1 MFDFFRRRQPAE
13 TRNPPVQPTA
23 AEGLSEPRMPD
34 APTAE
39 TETWR
44 AREHRDEA
52 QREDEPGYGGAGGA
66 GYFGSSDSGGQS
78 FNSAQRLYPG
88 DPGYRAHPTRPVE
101 PTHTRAAHANSPK
114 DYLRS
119 DARIRDDVCE
129 RLAMQRSVDVSE
141 VEVDVTDGVVCLAGT
156 VEDRYE
162 KRVIEDMA
170 ESVYGVVDVDNRV
183 RVQQR
188 EGSSNDGRLSPE
200 RTLNLS

>member
-13 TRNPPVQPTA
+13 TRSTSAQPPTLDSPKAPYV
-23 AEGLSEPRMPD
+23 PD
-34 APTAE
+34 APDADESWTAKE
-39 TETWR
+39 G
-44 AREHRDEA
+44 RDQV
-52 QREDEPGYGGAGGA
+52 QREDEPAYGGAGGA

-101 PTHTRAAHANSPK
+101 PRHMHAAHANSPK
-114 DYLRS
+114 DYLRT

-141 VEVDVTDGVVCLAGT
+141 VEVDVSDGVVCLSGT

-170 ESVYGVVDVDNRV
+170 EAVYGVVDVDNRV
-183 RVQQR
+183 CVQQR
-188 EGSSNDGRLSPE
+188 DGSSDDGSVSPE